1 MKKKTIKERPVRRR
15 TDPHHLCFQI
25 GSRYYLMN
33 LMEGKVEDGSILGKF
48 MKMVDADMKRNMRI
62 RPGAFVS
69 G

>member
-1 MKKKTIKERPVRRR
+1 
-15 TDPHHLCFQI
+15 
-25 GSRYYLMN
+25 MN